1 MATKEKGPV
10 PTPDP
15 TPTPSPASPTSTTSV
30 VRPATPLPG
39 ERPATLARARAQRER
54 YGQVMG
60 AVRQILA
67 AQPSPATVRT
77 AARHITADITR
88 LATVIADELGE
99 RVTDTGR

>member
-1 MATKEKGPV
+1 
-10 PTPDP
+10 
-15 TPTPSPASPTSTTSV
+15 
-30 VRPATPLPG
+30 
-39 ERPATLARARAQRER
+39 
-54 YGQVMG
+54 MG